1 MRAEIVSVGTE
12 LLLGHITD
20 TNASYLAEELSALGI
35 DCYWIS
41 QLGDNLERLTNHLR
55 RAWNRSDLIVITG
68 GIGPTEDDLTREA
81 ISAVLDEEMVV
92 QPDLEAELRA
102 FFARRDIVMPERNV
116 KQATLI
122 RSAQALDNP
131 VGTAPGWWVERDGRV
146 IVTMPG
152 VPSEMYRMWSNE
164 VLPRL
169 AQQQGGTIILTRILK
184 VLGLG
189 ESTVEEMI
197 HPLLS
202 STNPTIATYAK
213 QDGIHVRVTAKAP
226 DQAAATAML
235 DEFEPGVRAILGAS
249 IYGVDDE
256 ALADVVAGLLRA
268 RGLSIATAEDYTG
281 GLVAGELSE
290 AAGDRFR
297 GGTVLPVALT
307 PGAMGPIDEQAA
319 DLLAQK
325 RARELA
331 VGAMKQWDA
340 ELGLAVTAVDVQL
353 SERSQGKRIA
363 IALGHDGDWE
373 EHRRVETT
381 SPVTARRRA
390 VLYALN
396 LVREALQ
403 SPG

>member
-20 TNASYLAEELSALGI
+20 TNASYLAEQLSALGI

-41 QLGDNLERLTNHLR
+41 QLGDNLERLTDHLR
-55 RAWNRSDLIVITG
+55 RAWNRSDLTVITG

-81 ISAVLDEEMVV
+81 ISAVLDEPMVV
-92 QPDLEAELRA
+92 QADLETELRG
-102 FFARRDIVMPERNV
+102 FFARRGVEMPERNV

-122 RSAQALDNP
+122 RSAQVLSNP

-146 IVTMPG
+146 IVAMPG
-152 VPSEMYRMWSNE
+152 VPSEMYRMWGNE
-164 VLPRL
+164 VLPHL
-169 AQQQGGTIILTRILK
+169 AQQQGGSIILTRILK

-197 HPLLS
+197 HPLLG

-213 QDGIHVRVTAKAP
+213 QDGIHVRVTAKAQ
-226 DQAAATAML
+226 DQSSATKML
-235 DEFEPGVRAILGAS
+235 DEFEPSVRTILGEF
-249 IYGVDDE
+249 IYGVDGE
-256 ALADVVAGLLRA
+256 ALADVVAGLLA
-268 RGLSIATAEDYTG
+268 ASGLSIAIAEDYTG
-281 GLVAGELSE
+281 GLISEELSQ
-290 AAGDRFR
+290 AAGDHFR
-297 GGTVLPVALT
+297 GGTVLPLAST
-307 PGAMGPIDEQAA
+307 PGAMGPLDEQAA

-331 VGAMKQWDA
+331 VGAIKQWDA
-340 ELGLAVTAVDVQL
+340 ELGLAVTAVDMQL
-353 SERSQGKRIA
+353 SEGRRGKRLA
-363 IALGHDGDWE
+363 IALGRDGTWD
-373 EHRRVETT
+373 EHQRVETT
-381 SPVTARRRA
+381 TPATVRRRA

-403 SPG
+403 PQS

>member
-1 MRAEIVSVGTE
+1 
-12 LLLGHITD
+12 
-20 TNASYLAEELSALGI
+20 
-35 DCYWIS
+35 
-41 QLGDNLERLTNHLR
+41 
-55 RAWNRSDLIVITG
+55 
-68 GIGPTEDDLTREA
+68 
-81 ISAVLDEEMVV
+81 MVV
-92 QPDLEAELRA
+92 QPGLEAELRA

-235 DEFEPGVRAILGAS
+235 DEFEPGVRAILGGS
-249 IYGVDDE
+249 IYG
-256 ALADVVAGLLRA
+256 
-268 RGLSIATAEDYTG
+268 
-281 GLVAGELSE
+281 
-290 AAGDRFR
+290 
-297 GGTVLPVALT
+297 
-307 PGAMGPIDEQAA
+307 
-319 DLLAQK
+319 
-325 RARELA
+325 
-331 VGAMKQWDA
+331 
-340 ELGLAVTAVDVQL
+340 
-353 SERSQGKRIA
+353 
-363 IALGHDGDWE
+363 H
-373 EHRRVETT
+373 
-381 SPVTARRRA
+381 
-390 VLYALN
+390 
-396 LVREALQ
+396 
-403 SPG
+403 

>member
-55 RAWNRSDLIVITG
+55 RAWSRSDLIVITG

-116 KQATLI
+116 KQADPHSLGAGA
-122 RSAQALDNP
+122 RQPGRNGAGL
-131 VGTAPGWWVERDGRV
+131 VGGARRPRDRDDARCARARCTAW
-146 IVTMPG
+146 
-152 VPSEMYRMWSNE
+152 WSNE

-235 DEFEPGVRAILGAS
+235 DEFEPGVRAILGAC
-249 IYGVDDE
+249 IYGIDDE

-290 AAGDRFR
+290 GR
-297 GGTVLPVALT
+297 G
-307 PGAMGPIDEQAA
+307 
-319 DLLAQK
+319 
-325 RARELA
+325 
-331 VGAMKQWDA
+331 
-340 ELGLAVTAVDVQL
+340 
-353 SERSQGKRIA
+353 
-363 IALGHDGDWE
+363 
-373 EHRRVETT
+373 
-381 SPVTARRRA
+381 
-390 VLYALN
+390 
-396 LVREALQ
+396 
-403 SPG
+403 